1 MKRKTFN
8 LLSTIVVAVSAVSIG
23 IVTYIG
29 KGPMV
34 AINNS
39 IIIIEGATIAI
50 CANLVKDE

>member
-50 CANLVKDE
+50 CANLVRDE